1 MKRVTAAVIVENHRL
16 LIARRASGEA
26 LAGFWELP
34 GGKVEPGETLQ
45 QCLSRELLEEF
56 GMLTE
61 VGRVLAQSVY
71 HYEHGSFE
79 LIALG
84 ATRLS
89 PFELRVH
96 DDYAWVSPADIDTF
110 ALAPADVE
118 LVRQLLGQTGWH
130 GEVRAP

>member
-1 MKRVTAAVIVENHRL
+1 MKRVTAAVIIEDQRL
-16 LIARRASGEA
+16 LIARRAEGGA

-34 GGKVEPGETLQ
+34 GGKVEPGESLQ

-61 VGRVLAQSVY
+61 VGHVLAQSVY

-79 LIALG
+79 LLAIG
-84 ATRLS
+84 AKRLS
-89 PFELRVH
+89 SFELRVH
-96 DDYAWVSPADIDTF
+96 DDYAWVSPADIGAF

-118 LVRQLLGQTGWH
+118 LVGHLLGPDGWTYQ
-130 GEVRAP
+130 VDAP